1 MNTHISHKSSNKKV
15 VGTTKNKMKF
25 RKVTTSSK
33 ASCPQGCEHHPDN
46 GGYCYAKEGWHLN
59 MHWDK
64 VTSGDRGTDFESFL
78 KEVEDFQADEPWRH
92 NQAGDLLGY
101 DHDPANTIDSEALGK
116 LARANRGKRGFTYTH
131 KEIEPSKYVDTPTAK
146 ASLEAI
152 TKANRDGFTIN
163 LSANGI
169 KQADRYYKTGNPV
182 AVTVPEKVNGELYPE
197 KTTTPEGNK
206 MVVCPVQTGK
216 ANNCA
221 ECMLCQR
228 GKRKIIVAFRVHGS
242 GKNKFKAIA

>member
-116 LARANRGKRGFTYTH
+116 LAKANQGKRGFTYTH

-146 ASLEAI
+146 ANLEAI

-169 KQADRYYKTGNPV
+169 KQADRYYKTGNPT
-182 AVTVPEKVNGELYPE
+182 AVTVPEDTPE
-197 KTTTPEGNK
+197 KTTTPEGVK
-206 MVVCPVQTGK
+206 VVVCPVQTEK
-216 ANNCA
+216 AKNCA
-221 ECMLCQR
+221 ECLLCQR
-228 GKRKIIVAFRVHGS
+228 GKRKIIVAFRVHSSNKG
-242 GKNKFKAIA
+242 KFKAIA